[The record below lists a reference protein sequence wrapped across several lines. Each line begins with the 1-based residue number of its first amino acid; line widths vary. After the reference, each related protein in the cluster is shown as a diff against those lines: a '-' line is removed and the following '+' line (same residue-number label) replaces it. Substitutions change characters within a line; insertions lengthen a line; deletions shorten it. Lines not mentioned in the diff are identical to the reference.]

1 MPFIGPVVLRLTD
14 EGRWRLAQDVA
25 YRGLRDEY
33 LVQRGFSTDGASVP
47 RIVRWL
53 REPFNAKTLRAALV
67 HDYLWGEHR
76 AGRLVSRR
84 DADGLFRRILR
95 EEGVPFLERW
105 VMWAAVRIGDGF
117 EGGMSAREWL
127 AFTALLLGP
136 GLLVVLASVLPAIVL
151 GVFWLLRWVLPR

>member
-1 MPFIGPVVLRLTD
+1 MPFDGWPRLAAHSNGQFRLLSPVTYRGNTD
-14 EGRWRLAQDVA
+14 EYVIEQEFA
-25 YRGLRDEY
+25 
-33 LVQRGFSTDGASVP
+33 TDGASVP
-47 RIVRWL
+47 AVARWL
-53 REPFNAKTLRAALV
+53 RDPFNAKILRAALV
-67 HDYLWGEHR
+67 HDYLWSEHR